1 MMDKQQLAQWLGDL
15 DSRSVALH
23 EIAEILHV
31 VLDASRSSLALADG
45 EELRTLRFAFAILR
59 DVFPRDEDI
68 RAWLARSSTVLGGA
82 APASVLSLGRVNDF
96 CDLAVAEWNRACL
109 DGLGPWLRP
118 GLPAARASRTVSSSY
133 RQ

>member
-1 MMDKQQLAQWLGDL
+1 MMNKQQLAQWLGDL

-45 EELRTLRFAFAILR
+45 EELRTLRLAFAILL
-59 DVFPRDEDI
+59 DVFARDEDI
-68 RAWLARSSTVLGGA
+68 RAWLARSSTELGGA
-82 APASVLSLGRVNDF
+82 APASLLSLGRVNQF

-109 DGLGPWLRP
+109 DGLGPWSRP
-118 GLPAARASRTVSSSY
+118 GLPAARTSRTVSSSY

>member
-1 MMDKQQLAQWLGDL
+1 MMNKQQLAQWLGDL

-45 EELRTLRFAFAILR
+45 EELRALRFAFAILR

-68 RAWLARSSTVLGGA
+68 RGWLARSSTVLGGA

-96 CDLAVAEWNRACL
+96 CDLAVAEWNRPREAAMTGYRAIFA
-109 DGLGPWLRP
+109 DHGVSLGSS
-118 GLPAARASRTVSSSY
+118 ARSVP
-133 RQ
+133 

>member
-1 MMDKQQLAQWLGDL
+1 MMDKQQLEQWLGDL

-45 EELRTLRFAFAILR
+45 EELRALCFAFAVLR

-68 RAWLARSSTVLGGA
+68 RGWLIRPWTGA
-82 APASVLSLGRVNDF
+82 DGVTPASLLSLGRVSEF
-96 CDLAVAEWNRACL
+96 CDLAVAEWNH
-109 DGLGPWLRP
+109 P
-118 GLPAARASRTVSSSY
+118 RASAASRY
-133 RQ
+133 RVTFADHGISLGAPRQ

>member
-1 MMDKQQLAQWLGDL
+1 MMNKQQLAQWLGDL

-45 EELRTLRFAFAILR
+45 EELRTLRFAFTILR

-68 RAWLARSSTVLGGA
+68 RAWLARSSTEPGGA

-96 CDLAVAEWNRACL
+96 CDLAVAEWNRPREVAMTRHR
-109 DGLGPWLRP
+109 GIF
-118 GLPAARASRTVSSSY
+118 AARGVSLGGSARSVP
-133 RQ
+133 